1 MKKRSKYKLT
11 IETAQIITPS
21 AKEGIYS
28 SKGNKS
34 AKLRIGR
41 NGTIAGWDR
50 DSALNSDRQIGFQN
64 CIVGPGFID
73 IHFHGYGEQSNMPYS
88 EIGSFQNPERIL
100 EKITSYGTTA
110 AIATMLVPAHS
121 RRFFGVDLDAR
132 FKLLRS
138 QLADLTMKDASPDKT
153 RARLLGIHLEGPKI
167 NPAVSGAIPPNTI
180 WDANIRDL
188 PRIIGEDEK
197 INSNH
202 GVRIVTVA
210 PEMDISSDFSFIR
223 ALVDCGIIVSLGH
236 SAATLEQTIAAINAG
251 ARHLTHLYN
260 SMKQFTHR
268 DPSIIGAGLIDPRFY
283 NAHELGLSLEIICD
297 FIHVNPAILTL
308 AVNQHH
314 LVASVTDSVANPD
327 MEDGTYEFAGQ
338 WVSVFE
344 NAVRVL
350 NDGRLSGSSLTMLQA
365 FRNLLLL
372 GGDEPDIVKAFEITA
387 TAPAKI
393 LGLNDS
399 GKIEKGKRADLVILD
414 SDYNLL
420 YTIVNGEIAYEAPK
434 VLKQRDTVPISL
446 TSKGKVSKPVED
458 EAFIGL
464 RISPYSLWCGYV
476 ADGETVHVT
485 TKDENGNPRH
495 KQGYAGR
502 EAILDSAAASLFEAW
517 KNLQSN
523 DLKLTALGI
532 VTSGL
537 VDGTKAVMAMNLP
550 EWKDFDITGELVKR
564 VRRLDRSFP
573 EDIFVAVENS
583 ANAMT
588 MAIARTRR
596 LRELTEITED
606 ENFIFI
612 QTGSALGTGVFING
626 HPISCIK
633 DIAPDYYVHLRQAIE
648 NVHMGLPTFLHQT
661 VLINR
666 LIARGELA
674 LMRKCDDEY
683 PELHLEALV
692 SLDGMIHYAREE
704 EKREGK
710 IIFRK
715 EKVKKIID
723 ALKRDPYSYENT
735 AFELELTNKDI
746 LDALD
751 GEKDAAEHA
760 EKVFMRMG
768 MALGSGIYS
777 LTNNLNTQIRHVVIL
792 PQMVEDFSKAAMIMK
807 KGIITSLTSSKNDKK
822 GWKVTF
828 MDIDD
833 ELFVIAGAS
842 VCCE

>member
-1 MKKRSKYKLT
+1 
-11 IETAQIITPS
+11 
-21 AKEGIYS
+21 
-28 SKGNKS
+28 
-34 AKLRIGR
+34 
-41 NGTIAGWDR
+41 
-50 DSALNSDRQIGFQN
+50 
-64 CIVGPGFID
+64 
-73 IHFHGYGEQSNMPYS
+73 
-88 EIGSFQNPERIL
+88 
-100 EKITSYGTTA
+100 
-110 AIATMLVPAHS
+110 
-121 RRFFGVDLDAR
+121 
-132 FKLLRS
+132 
-138 QLADLTMKDASPDKT
+138 
-153 RARLLGIHLEGPKI
+153 
-167 NPAVSGAIPPNTI
+167 
-180 WDANIRDL
+180 
-188 PRIIGEDEK
+188 
-197 INSNH
+197 
-202 GVRIVTVA
+202 
-210 PEMDISSDFSFIR
+210 
-223 ALVDCGIIVSLGH
+223 
-236 SAATLEQTIAAINAG
+236 
-251 ARHLTHLYN
+251 
-260 SMKQFTHR
+260 
-268 DPSIIGAGLIDPRFY
+268 
-283 NAHELGLSLEIICD
+283 
-297 FIHVNPAILTL
+297 
-308 AVNQHH
+308 
-314 LVASVTDSVANPD
+314 
-327 MEDGTYEFAGQ
+327 
-338 WVSVFE
+338 
-344 NAVRVL
+344 
-350 NDGRLSGSSLTMLQA
+350 
-365 FRNLLLL
+365 
-372 GGDEPDIVKAFEITA
+372 
-387 TAPAKI
+387 
-393 LGLNDS
+393 
-399 GKIEKGKRADLVILD
+399 
-414 SDYNLL
+414 
-420 YTIVNGEIAYEAPK
+420 VNGEIAYEAPK

-495 KQGYAGR
+495 KQGDAGR